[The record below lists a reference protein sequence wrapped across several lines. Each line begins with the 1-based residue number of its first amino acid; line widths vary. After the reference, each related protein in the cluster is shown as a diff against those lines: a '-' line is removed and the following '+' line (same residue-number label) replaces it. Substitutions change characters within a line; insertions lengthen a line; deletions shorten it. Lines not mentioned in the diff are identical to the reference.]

1 MAVDFETEIK
11 HLRTTMASVREVTD
25 LPALEQQI
33 SDPSSRPPPPTCG
46 TTPSRRRA

>member
-33 SDPSSRPPPPTCG
+33 SDLEQQAAAPERQEQLP
-46 TTPSRRRA
+46 